1 MHLVQPPRWTGVKN
15 PKEQKM
21 AARAPE
27 TATQWDSMR
36 ASALTSTVGS
46 CSVVS
51 AMVKEVGSSKG
62 RPATRSRKGEKA
74 GIRKVKRLT
83 KRRLR
88 AHWTFSQR
96 HMRTVIWNR
105 N

>member
-1 MHLVQPPRWTGVKN
+1 MDWRKN

-36 ASALTSTVGS
+36 ATALTSTVGS
-46 CSVVS
+46 CSLVS
-51 AMVKEVGSSKG
+51 AMLKEVGSSKG

-74 GIRKVKRLT
+74 GIRELKRLAQ
-83 KRRLR
+83 RGVGEHIGLFAA
-88 AHWTFSQR
+88 AHANSRMEPQLS
-96 HMRTVIWNR
+96 
-105 N
+105 